1 MSGGAAD
8 SSPPGGE
15 IDAGRVW
22 WPKGLTGQETVR
34 VLFNRALEQ
43 RPGAIRLEDYQTRA
57 PLDVEIVEFI
67 RQGTG
72 KWARWTS
79 AVVRFKAPEE
89 RGRSFRWRLQG

>member
-8 SSPPGGE
+8 SSLPGRE

-22 WPKGLTGQETVR
+22 WPKGLAGQETVR
-34 VLFNRALEQ
+34 ILFNRALEQ
-43 RPGAIRLEDYQTRA
+43 PPSGIQVEDYRTRE
-57 PLDVEIVEFI
+57 PLDVEVVEFI

-79 AVVRFKAPEE
+79 SAVRFKEPGE
-89 RGRSFRWRLQG
+89 RGRSFRWRLLA